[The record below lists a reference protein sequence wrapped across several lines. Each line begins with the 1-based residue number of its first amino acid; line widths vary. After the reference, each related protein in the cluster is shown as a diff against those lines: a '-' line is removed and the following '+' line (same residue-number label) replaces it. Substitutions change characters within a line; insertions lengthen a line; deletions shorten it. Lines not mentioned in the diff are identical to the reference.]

1 MIPLKSYVRLCIDI
15 GLHINLDFCLMVFEW
30 DEGKNRRNEQKHGIS
45 FELAREVFLDPLCF
59 TIADPSS
66 AAEERFWTIGTLPNL
81 VILVVVH
88 TTRFQREQEIIRI
101 ISARRATR
109 KERRFYEEME

>member
-1 MIPLKSYVRLCIDI
+1 
-15 GLHINLDFCLMVFEW
+15 MVFEW
-30 DEGKNRRNEQKHGIS
+30 DEIKNRRNEQKHGIS
-45 FELAREVFLDPLCF
+45 FELAREVFLDPLCL

-66 AAEERFWTIGTLPNL
+66 GDEERVWTIGSLPNL

-88 TTRFQREQEIIRI
+88 TVRLHRGQEVTRI

-109 KERRFYEEME
+109 KERIFYEEVE